1 MDNTVF
7 DPAVNVEAVNVELV
21 GFNPHDRTLLTSLF
35 RVSEF
40 GTHSYQAWQQDQKSQ
55 PDCILL
61 DGDDG
66 DGDGTHGAGRPSG
79 SPAVTVEAKV
89 TEKSPVVMHVH
100 RPFRWTEILQTLNT
114 IFPPHHD
121 SVRGKLDLSSA
132 RQSSS
137 DDSAGLMATRKTSK
151 LFKTVPAVLV
161 INPYPVGWRHITAK
175 LASSGYRVDHVSSGE
190 RALCLLKEYR
200 YNGVILEIQL
210 PDMNGFEICK
220 LIKESGDRRL
230 TTAIIVTTS
239 RNPLDRIR
247 GDAVGCDAFLSKPV
261 DPVELK
267 SVLQKYLPDC
277 RTA

>member
-1 MDNTVF
+1 MNNTVSK
-7 DPAVNVEAVNVELV
+7 PAVDIELV

-35 RVSEF
+35 RVSNF
-40 GTHSYQAWQQDQKSQ
+40 GTHCYQAWQQDQKSQ

-66 DGDGTHGAGRPSG
+66 DGTHGAGRPSG
-79 SPAVTVEAKV
+79 SPAVTVKAKV
-89 TEKSPVVMHVH
+89 TEKSPMVMHVH
-100 RPFRWTEILQTLNT
+100 RPFRWTEILQTLDT
-114 IFPPHHD
+114 IYRPHHD

-137 DDSAGLMATRKTSK
+137 DDSAGLVATRKTSK

-200 YNGVILEIQL
+200 YNGVILETQL

-239 RNPLDRIR
+239 RNPLDRLR
-247 GDAVGCDAFLSKPV
+247 GDEVGCDAFLSKPV
-261 DPVELK
+261 DPVELE
-267 SVLQKYLPDC
+267 SVFQKYLPDC